1 MDEQL
6 KKALRIPEDIEVSF
20 DAVDWQRIN
29 QSAYPKDMRR
39 LREMY
44 MQVYAGNKYLMTAK
58 FHQNKEIEK
67 EVYTYLLT
75 SAVFGY
81 QTAPVM
87 SCREFIRL
95 NERDRYYYD
104 RADVVVLTF
113 NREQREEA
121 AYVVKYYPKAVN
133 MIAING

>member
-20 DAVDWQRIN
+20 DAVDWQRVN

-81 QTAPVM
+81 QTAPV
-87 SCREFIRL
+87 SSGSSL
-95 NERDRYYYD
+95 HSWSSPHDRIPAPQNTT
-104 RADVVVLTF
+104 RPVIFL
-113 NREQREEA
+113 
-121 AYVVKYYPKAVN
+121 
-133 MIAING
+133 